1 MTSDWIRRAF
11 LENWGLKTISFFIAV
26 LLWLFVVGEKQSDVH
41 MSLPLVLDNLP
52 KSMIVT
58 SNVPNEVSV
67 RVTGPRTIIATM
79 KPSQYRVSLDL
90 QGIKPGT
97 SSYELLAS
105 RFGFPRGVRVSDI
118 SPSVVTIVADS
129 AGVKELPVK
138 PRLKGLPADGYEVSR
153 IEVVPE
159 TVNVIGPEKAL
170 KLVRELP
177 TEVIDITG
185 ADGGITREVEPL
197 FPGPSFKFEKRT
209 PITLKITLAKI
220 KAQREFIGLP
230 IMKPPEGWSVSP
242 STVTVRLT
250 GEVEV
255 ISQITAKDITV
266 GLSWPLPAGRGGEVV
281 PVKVLLP
288 AGAELVDVLPESVFV
303 KPTN

>member
-1 MTSDWIRRAF
+1 MSDWMRRAF
-11 LENWGLKTISFFIAV
+11 LENWGLKTVSFLIAL

-52 KSMIVT
+52 RSMIVT

-138 PRLKGLPADGYEVSR
+138 PVLKGLPADGYEVSR
-153 IEVVPE
+153 IEVEPE
-159 TVNVIGPEKAL
+159 LVNVIGPEKAL
-170 KLVRELP
+170 KLVRELS
-177 TEVIDITG
+177 TEALDITG
-185 ADGGITREVEPL
+185 ADGGITREVELL
-197 FPGPSFKFEKRT
+197 FPGPSFKLEKRT
-209 PITLKITLAKI
+209 QITIKVTLSKI
-220 KAQREFIGLP
+220 KAQREFIDIP
-230 IMKPPEGWSVSP
+230 IIMPPSGWSVTP
-242 STVTVRLT
+242 SKVTVSLT
-250 GEVEV
+250 GEVDV
-255 ISQITAKDITV
+255 LSQLSAKDITV
-266 GLSWPLPAGRGGEVV
+266 GISGPLPANRGGDLV
-281 PVKVLLP
+281 PVRVTLP
-288 AGAELVDVLPESVFV
+288 SGAELVEVMPESVFV
-303 KPTN
+303 KPSE

>member
-1 MTSDWIRRAF
+1 MMSDWMRRAF
-11 LENWGLKTISFFIAV
+11 LENWGLKTVSFLIAL

-52 KSMIVT
+52 RSMIVT

-138 PRLKGLPADGYEVSR
+138 PVLKGLPADGYEVSR
-153 IEVVPE
+153 IEVEPE
-159 TVNVIGPEKAL
+159 LVNVIGPEKAL
-170 KLVRELP
+170 KLVRELS
-177 TEVIDITG
+177 TEALDITG
-185 ADGGITREVEPL
+185 ADGGITREVELL
-197 FPGPSFKFEKRT
+197 FPGPSFKLEKRT
-209 PITLKITLAKI
+209 QITIKVTLSKI
-220 KAQREFIGLP
+220 KAQREFIDIP
-230 IMKPPEGWSVSP
+230 IIMPPSGWSVTP
-242 STVTVRLT
+242 SKVTVSLT
-250 GEVEV
+250 GEVDV
-255 ISQITAKDITV
+255 LSQLSAKDITV
-266 GLSWPLPAGRGGEVV
+266 GISGPLPANRGGDLV
-281 PVKVLLP
+281 PVRVTLP
-288 AGAELVDVLPESVFV
+288 SGAELVEVMPESVFV
-303 KPTN
+303 KPSE